1 MTEKLITEYTKV
13 VIKIKEYLI
22 SELKERYPN
31 IIFTDEYSYYLIAF
45 TISNI
50 YYEVS
55 LHNFVINI
63 AVKSDKDFN
72 YLDDSDVE
80 SVEEFFDYI
89 SNSLKLVNKEII
101 NS

>member
-1 MTEKLITEYTKV
+1 MTEKLMTEYSKT
-13 VIKIKEYLI
+13 VIKIKECLI

-31 IIFTDEYSYYLIAF
+31 IIFTDEYSYYLISF
-45 TISNI
+45 TINDI

-63 AVKSDKDFN
+63 VVTSNKDFD
-72 YLDDSDVE
+72 YSDDSDVE

-89 SNSLKLVNKEII
+89 SNSLKLVNKEGIV
-101 NS
+101 